1 MYACVFLCVCV
12 CFNLLFHVPCT
23 EFTENVSDN
32 QSIRANREMNV
43 NAMAMRRKREREREE
58 DKRRERGEANEC
70 VRASERGRNSVLC
83 EGQML
88 ICCFCC
94 LMCWR
99 IESHRA
105 AESDLWMKATH
116 YTNHESRSGRG
127 KWGKRRH
134 SKPIW
139 SIQTRFYTPM
149 YHIYVHMSIYAMP
162 CDLEDR
168 HTHTHMSIRT

>member
-1 MYACVFLCVCV
+1 MCV

-32 QSIRANREMNV
+32 QSIRANRQMNV
-43 NAMAMRRKREREREE
+43 NAMAMRRKREREREK
-58 DKRRERGEANEC
+58 DKRRERGEANQC
-70 VRASERGRNSVLC
+70 VRASETGITSVLC

-105 AESDLWMKATH
+105 AESDL
-116 YTNHESRSGRG
+116 
-127 KWGKRRH
+127 
-134 SKPIW
+134 
-139 SIQTRFYTPM
+139 
-149 YHIYVHMSIYAMP
+149 
-162 CDLEDR
+162 
-168 HTHTHMSIRT
+168 